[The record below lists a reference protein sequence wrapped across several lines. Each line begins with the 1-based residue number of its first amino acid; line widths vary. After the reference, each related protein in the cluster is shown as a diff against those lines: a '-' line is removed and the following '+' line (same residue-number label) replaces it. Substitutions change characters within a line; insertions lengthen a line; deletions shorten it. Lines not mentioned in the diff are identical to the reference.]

1 MKTVEKVIWGV
12 IGAGNVCEVKSVPGM
27 YKTAHSEVKT
37 VMRRTAEKAEDF
49 ARRHRVPNWTTDAD
63 DIFNDPEINA
73 VYIAT
78 PPDSHCELTLRAAA
92 AGKAVYVEKPMA
104 NTLEECQK
112 MIDAC
117 QKADV
122 PLFVAY
128 YRRALPGF
136 NRLREIIESGK
147 IGVVR
152 FVDVEMWR
160 APRSYDL
167 NTTGNWRVFPEI
179 SGGGHFHDL
188 ASHQLDYLDSVFGKI
203 VEAKGIA
210 RNQAGLYPAD
220 DMVSGSFVF
229 ESGVVGSGTWCFSAD
244 ASSERE
250 IITVL
255 GSKGHLSFNTFNNP
269 FKIEINTS
277 AGKEIIETQHPEHI
291 QQPLIQTVVD
301 ELRGVGKCPSTGVS
315 GARTTA
321 VMSWIVK
328 PPISP
333 YNDCSL

>member
-27 YKTAHSEVKT
+27 YKTPHSEVKT
-37 VMRRTAEKAEDF
+37 VMRRSGEKAEDF
-49 ARRHRVPNWTTDAD
+49 ARRHGVANWTTDAD
-63 DIFNDPEINA
+63 VIFNDPEINI

-78 PPDSHCELTLRAAA
+78 PPNSHCELTLRAAA

-104 NTLEECQK
+104 NTWEECQE
-112 MIDAC
+112 MIEAC
-117 QKADV
+117 RNADV

-136 NRLREIIESGK
+136 NTLREIIQSGK
-147 IGVVR
+147 IGSVR
-152 FVDVEMWR
+152 FVDIEMWR

-167 NTTGNWRVFPEI
+167 NTHGNWRVLPEI

-203 VEAKGIA
+203 TVAKGVS

-220 DMVSGSFVF
+220 DMVSGCFVF
-229 ESGVVGSGTWCFSAD
+229 ESGVVGSGTWCFAAD
-244 ASSERE
+244 ASSEKE

-255 GSKGHLSFNTFNNP
+255 GSEGHLSFNTFNNP
-269 FKIEINTS
+269 FKIEIITS
-277 AGKEIIETQHPEHI
+277 EGKEIIEMQHPLHI
-291 QQPLIQTVVD
+291 QQPLIQTIVD
-301 ELRGVGKCPSTGVS
+301 ELRGLGTCPSTGVS
-315 GARTTA
+315 GARTTE
-321 VMSWIVK
+321 VMSLITR
-328 PPISP
+328 
-333 YNDCSL
+333 